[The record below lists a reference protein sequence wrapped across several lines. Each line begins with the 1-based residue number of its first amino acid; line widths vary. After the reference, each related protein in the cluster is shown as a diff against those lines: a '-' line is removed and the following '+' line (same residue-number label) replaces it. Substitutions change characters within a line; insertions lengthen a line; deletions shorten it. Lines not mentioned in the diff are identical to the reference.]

1 MDFSAAWQIDI
12 RYARSRFSIS
22 ARTYLAN
29 LGMLASRL
37 GSQALQPTSLHAE
50 NGYSSLLT

>member
-50 NGYSSLLT
+50 KGYSSLLT